1 MRPYRKKQV
10 GSVIRHVVGEAI
22 AHRLH
27 DPRVAPLTTIT
38 RVDVTGDLSI
48 ARIFLSVQ
56 GSEAAERRTIGAL
69 RHARGFLQREL
80 ARELALRQCPELRFE
95 IDQAIKEARRTLELL
110 EENRRREPELFDS
123 IGQDAE
129 TASDE
134 AVPQDPTR
142 ADTCESHG
150 VGE

>member
-48 ARIFLSVQ
+48 ARVFLSVQ
-56 GSEAAERRTIGAL
+56 GNEAAERRTIGAL

-80 ARELALRQCPELRFE
+80 ARELVLRQCPELHFE
-95 IDQAIKEARRTLELL
+95 IDRAVKEARRTLELI

-123 IGQDAE
+123 IGPDAE
-129 TASDE
+129 NPSDE
-134 AVPQDPTR
+134 ATLQNPTR
-142 ADTCESHG
+142 NDTYESRG